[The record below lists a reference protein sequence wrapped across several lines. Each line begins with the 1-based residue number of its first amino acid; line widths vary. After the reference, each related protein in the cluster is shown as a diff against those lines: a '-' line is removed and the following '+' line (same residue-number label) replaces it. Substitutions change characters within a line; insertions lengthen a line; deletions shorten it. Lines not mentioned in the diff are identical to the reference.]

1 MNDTA
6 ARLRTLGVIPVIAL
20 EDEAHALPLA
30 DALTAGGLPVAEITF
45 RTAAA
50 AGAIARIAAERPGV
64 LVGAGTVLT
73 VANLRAAKAAGAQFA
88 LAPGFNPEV
97 VRAAQDLGILF
108 VPGMATPSEIEQ
120 AMALGCTLL
129 KLFPA
134 EALGG
139 VAYINALAGP
149 YAHTGLGLV
158 PTGGV
163 TPENLTSYLGAPMVV
178 AVGGTWL
185 AKRDALARGDWDGIT
200 RVVKAAA
207 AVLAGNGRLGG

>member
-6 ARLRTLGVIPVIAL
+6 ARLRSLGVIPVIAL

-73 VANLRAAKAAGAQFA
+73 VANLRAAQAAGAQFA

-108 VPGMATPSEIEQ
+108 VPGVATPSEIEQ

-163 TPENLTSYLGAPMVV
+163 TPGNLTTYLVTPMVA

-185 AKRDALARGDWDGIT
+185 AKRDALAQGKWDTIT
-200 RVVKAAA
+200 TLAAEA
-207 AVLAGNGRLGG
+207 MATVAERKKQN

>member
-1 MNDTA
+1 MSDTA

-73 VANLRAAKAAGAQFA
+73 VANLRAAQAAGAQFA

-108 VPGMATPSEIEQ
+108 VPGVATPSEIEQ

-139 VAYINALAGP
+139 IAYINALAGP

-163 TPENLTSYLGAPMVV
+163 TPGNLTTYLATPMVA

-185 AKRDALARGDWDGIT
+185 AKRDALAQGQWDTIT
-200 RVVKAAA
+200 TLAAEAMA
-207 AVLAGNGRLGG
+207 AVADRRQKN